1 MNGLCMWG
9 DYYDYC
15 IDSPCIPYSWKCD
28 GTPDCTDGSDEI
40 DCQGKNFVL
49 KMLMLYMYLLTKYLF
64 KNTLRKIPSHKDDHK
79 CIRIDYTVLGGHY
92 KYS

>member
-40 DCQGKNFVL
+40 DCQGKNYVL
-49 KMLMLYMYLLTKYLF
+49 KMLRLY
-64 KNTLRKIPSHKDDHK
+64 I
-79 CIRIDYTVLGGHY
+79 IAAIID
-92 KYS
+92 